1 MEVEMS
7 KIRLQIMLTPE
18 EHQLLKYLSGEK
30 KTSIADLIRKAID
43 SVYSDVVSIEEK
55 KEKVLKTLFSLNME
69 VSDWPE
75 MKKEIILGAM
85 GEQEK

>member
-1 MEVEMS
+1 MS
-7 KIRLQIMLTPE
+7 KVRLQIMLTPE
-18 EHQLLKYLSGEK
+18 EHQLLEYLAREK

-43 SVYSDVVSIEEK
+43 SVYSDGVSIEEK
-55 KEKVLKTLFSLNME
+55 KEKALRNLFSLNME

-75 MKKEIILGAM
+75 MKKQIVLGAI